1 MKKLIEKKGNPWNRA
16 YELYKDKYTRED
28 IDDMLFCEIT
38 ELLEQATPS
47 PPYLRNTEETTY
59 SWGELNE
66 QERKMEKDEINTWM
80 GTSFHG
86 DCFLATINEL
96 KTIFD
101 SPDRI
106 GDKKDK
112 VQYEW
117 LLELEVSNILKTT
130 APITIYDW
138 KEYRDYHKDDYI
150 RFHIGG
156 FSDRI
161 TKLAKKEIEKVLTIY
176 NNQDE

>member
-38 ELLEQATPS
+38 ELLEE
-47 PPYLRNTEETTY
+47 TEQKEEKDLAL
-59 SWGELNE
+59 WA
-66 QERKMEKDEINTWM
+66 EKDEINTWM
-80 GTSFHG
+80 GTSYHG

-101 SPDRI
+101 SPDRV

-117 LLELEVSNILKTT
+117 LLDLEVSNTLKTS

-138 KEYRDYHKDDYI
+138 KEYRDYHKDEYI

-156 FSDRI
+156 FSSRI

>member
-1 MKKLIEKKGNPWNRA
+1 MKKENKLNPWNRA

-38 ELLEQATPS
+38 ELLEQG
-47 PPYLRNTEETTY
+47 NIQ
-59 SWGELNE
+59 GELYE
-66 QERKMEKDEINTWM
+66 QEEEKKDITPWK
-80 GTSFHG
+80 GTSYHG
-86 DCFLATINEL
+86 DCFLATISEL
-96 KTIFD
+96 KKIFG
-101 SPDRI
+101 SPDHV
-106 GDKKDK
+106 GDKLAK

-117 LLELEVSNILKTT
+117 LLDLEVSNTLKTN

-138 KEYRDYHKDDYI
+138 KEYRNYHNDDYI

-156 FSDRI
+156 FSDKI

-176 NNQDE
+176 NTYQDE

>member
-1 MKKLIEKKGNPWNRA
+1 MKSKKQKEKEEKEDTFSWT
-16 YELYKDKYTRED
+16 ELY
-28 IDDMLFCEIT
+28 
-38 ELLEQATPS
+38 
-47 PPYLRNTEETTY
+47 
-59 SWGELNE
+59 E
-66 QERKMEKDEINTWM
+66 QERKVEKNITPWK
-80 GTSFHG
+80 GTSYHG

-101 SPDRI
+101 SPDRV

-117 LLELEVSNILKTT
+117 LLDLEVSNTLKTS

-138 KEYRDYHKDDYI
+138 KEYRDYHKDEYI

-156 FSDRI
+156 FSSRI

>member
-38 ELLEQATPS
+38 ELLGDNIEW
-47 PPYLRNTEETTY
+47 PY
-59 SWGELNE
+59 
-66 QERKMEKDEINTWM
+66 QPAEKDEINTWM
-80 GTSFHG
+80 GTSYHG

-156 FSDRI
+156 FSDKI

>member
-1 MKKLIEKKGNPWNRA
+1 MKTTKKQSPWDIA

-38 ELLEQATPS
+38 ELLGDNIEW
-47 PPYLRNTEETTY
+47 PY
-59 SWGELNE
+59 
-66 QERKMEKDEINTWM
+66 QPAEKDEINTWM
-80 GTSFHG
+80 GTSYHG
-86 DCFLATINEL
+86 DCFLATISEL
-96 KTIFD
+96 KTIFG

-117 LLELEVSNILKTT
+117 LLNLEISNTLKTT
-130 APITIYDW
+130 AKIIIYDW
-138 KEYRDYHKDDYI
+138 KEYRNYHVDDYI

-156 FSDRI
+156 VSSRI
-161 TKLAKKEIEKVLTIY
+161 TELAKKEIEKVLTIY
-176 NNQDE
+176 NTYQDE